1 MVTAASVVRAE
12 PVMGTVVSFHVFAGC
27 CRQDKAETA
36 VEEAC
41 RELHRLEAIFSTWV
55 ADSPLSLWRGGQIGF
70 DQLPPEVPLVLDLCR
85 RAKELSDG
93 WFDPWAMPGGVD
105 PTGLVK
111 GWAVEQAIA
120 ILHEAGVEAA
130 LANGGGDIA
139 LFGHP
144 PDAPAWRVGIRHPWR
159 PDAFACVLE
168 ASSAVATSGPYE
180 RGLHLIDPHGGHRTL
195 RSASATVIGPS
206 LAVADALATAVAV
219 GAREA
224 LEVVNG
230 LDGYG
235 AYWIGPDGSEEA
247 TPEFE
252 RVRVQRG

>member
-1 MVTAASVVRAE
+1 MALAADVVRAE
-12 PVMGTVVSFHVFAGC
+12 PVMGTVVSFHVFAGR
-27 CRQDKAETA
+27 CRRDKTEAA
-36 VEEAC
+36 VDEAC

-55 ADSPLSLWRGGQIGF
+55 ADSPMSRLRAGRIGL
-70 DQLPPEVPLVLDLCR
+70 DQLPPEIPAVLDLCR
-85 RAKELSDG
+85 RAKDLSGG

-111 GWAVEQAIA
+111 GWAVEQAIG
-120 ILHEAGVEAA
+120 ILREAGVGAA

-144 PDAPAWRVGIRHPWR
+144 PDAPNWRVGVRHPWR
-159 PDAFACVLE
+159 SNAFACVLE
-168 ASSAVATSGPYE
+168 VSSAIATSGPYE
-180 RGLHLIDPHGGHRTL
+180 RGLHLIDPHDGSRAQ

-206 LAVADALATAVAV
+206 LALADALATAVAV

-224 LEVVNG
+224 LRVISG
-230 LDGYG
+230 LEGYG

-247 TPEFE
+247 TSGFN
-252 RVRVQRG
+252 RALHRAG